1 MGGASSSQNPVEM
14 SIASPRGLKH
24 PTSPEAMTPFAWKRI
39 RAGAWSLLD
48 PGSGGRPPAATPK
61 RSGDVPE
68 ISFEAKWTH
77 HDDGDASAIF
87 EVYAMDC
94 NDVGIMEAELEMD
107 ETWLWEEPTV
117 ILGDGRFDADELL
130 KARAEEIKEL
140 G

>member
-1 MGGASSSQNPVEM
+1 M

-24 PTSPEAMTPFAWKRI
+24 PASPEAMTPFQWKRV
-39 RAGAWSLLD
+39 REGAWSLLE
-48 PGSGGRPPAATPK
+48 PGSGGRPPAAVAK

-68 ISFEAKWTH
+68 ISFEAKRTR

-87 EVYAMDC
+87 EVYALASD
-94 NDVGIMEAELEMD
+94 DVGIMEAEIEMD

-117 ILGDGRFDADELL
+117 VLGDGWFDPDELL
-130 KARAEEIKEL
+130 KARTEEVKEL